1 MRTRGPA
8 TFLIEMPQD
17 LVQKVMNL
25 CSLFD
30 DAVEREVGSRQ
41 LAQAMFPALFPCNI
55 VCIVDE
61 SNVHVVFSNINAGG
75 VPTQTFWDRRS
86 EGPFS
91 PAEIVRIAV
100 LQHGLVQPSNFNV
113 ALGLLDCPEEQ
124 QKGVLADLA
133 SQYVEQVVQ
142 LATRPRVFPGYEGL
156 QPFLDQFSDENT
168 HFEKNVLIMMRFRS
182 SKQFQEVYDAIRSG
196 LSRYGLKGLRV
207 DDRVYPSDG
216 DLFNNVCVYM
226 MGCKYGVAVFEEIDE
241 REFNPNVPL
250 EYGFM
255 RAMNR
260 QVLLLKDQRMP
271 KMPSDMTGK
280 LYRHF
285 DTYNITGTIHEQIS
299 QWAERDLGLKL

>member
-1 MRTRGPA
+1 MD
-8 TFLIEMPQD
+8 MPQD
-17 LVQKVMNL
+17 LFQKVNKV
-25 CSLFD
+25 CSLFEK
-30 DAVEREVGSRQ
+30 AVEKEVQRRSLVR
-41 LAQAMFPALFPCNI
+41 AIFPALFPCNI
-55 VCIVDE
+55 LCVVDKA
-61 SNVHVVFSNINAGG
+61 NAHVVFSNINAGG
-75 VPTQTFWDRRS
+75 LPTQKWLDRRND
-86 EGPFS
+86 GPFAPS
-91 PAEIVRIAV
+91 DIVQAAV
-100 LQHGLVQPSNFNV
+100 TQHGIIQPSTLSV
-113 ALGLLDCPEEQ
+113 GLGTLDWPEEQ
-124 QKGVLADLA
+124 QQKFLADFGT
-133 SQYVEQVVQ
+133 QYVEQ
-142 LATRPRVFPGYEGL
+142 LLKMATRPRAVPGYEGL
-156 QPFLDQFSDENT
+156 QPWLDQFSDENT
-168 HFEKNVLIMMRFRS
+168 HFEKNVLIMMRFRNG
-182 SKQFQEVYDAIRSG
+182 KQFEEIHEAIKSG

-226 MGCKYGVAVFEEIDE
+226 MGCKYGVGVFEEIDE